1 MHVLDINNVAVL
13 FANLETNE
21 IIQWFRLKVS
31 VEPLRSPLRSPA
43 LP

>member
-1 MHVLDINNVAVL
+1 MNVLDIKNMAVP

-21 IIQWFRLKVS
+21 IIHWFRLKVS
-31 VEPLRSPLRSPA
+31 DEPLRSPLRSPA

>member
-1 MHVLDINNVAVL
+1 MNVLDIKNMAVP
-13 FANLETNE
+13 FAPLETNE
-21 IIQWFRLKVS
+21 IIHWFRLKVS

>member
-21 IIQWFRLKVS
+21 IMKSSIGFG
-31 VEPLRSPLRSPA
+31 
-43 LP
+43 